1 MNRFWK
7 WTLGMLGI
15 LIVLAIL
22 AIPLALHYRFGL
34 STVRGFDSWHGP
46 MMQYHHGFGFERSH
60 GSMMF
65 GRGFG
70 FGRGLFFVFGAVL
83 KLAFLAALLY
93 GAYWLGKRNARLVI
107 DPAASPP
114 APAVEPQTPPGPG
127 RKVV

>member
-22 AIPLALHYRFGL
+22 AIPFALHYRFGF
-34 STVRGFDSWHGP
+34 STARGFDGWHGS
-46 MMQYHHGFGFERSH
+46 MMQNHHGFGFERSY
-60 GSMMF
+60 GPMMF

-70 FGRGLFFVFGAVL
+70 IGRGVFFVFGGLL
-83 KLAFLAALLY
+83 KLAFLAALLS
-93 GAYWLGKRNARLVI
+93 GAYWLGKRNARLVL

-114 APAVEPQTPPGPG
+114 APAVEPQVPPEPG